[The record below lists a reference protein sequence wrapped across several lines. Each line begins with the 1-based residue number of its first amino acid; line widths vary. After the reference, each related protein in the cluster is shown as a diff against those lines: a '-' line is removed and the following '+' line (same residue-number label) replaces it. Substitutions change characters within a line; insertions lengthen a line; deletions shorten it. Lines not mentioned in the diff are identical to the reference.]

1 MRLKARV
8 HLTYAGKEWSPGQLF
23 DAPTTHGMGMINA
36 GDAEPFN
43 LEDPS
48 TRTFGDML
56 ENLAPAAPALP
67 DVPPVTISP
76 TSATMSSTGG
86 ADTITV
92 TVTGEGTSGTW
103 TVDKDA
109 AATWITIANPTEP
122 QTESGVVQYN
132 VNSNANAAR
141 VGHLYINGKTFTVN
155 QAAEVSSRSKKA

>member
-1 MRLKARV
+1 MRLKAKV

-48 TRTFGDML
+48 TRTFEDML
-56 ENLAPAAPALP
+56 ENLAPDLPA
-67 DVPPVTISP
+67 VPPVTISP
-76 TSATMSSTGG
+76 TTATMSAAGG
-86 ADTITV
+86 AGTITV

-109 AATWITIANPTEP
+109 SATWITVIAPTTP
-122 QTESGVVQYN
+122 QTASGTVQYN
-132 VNSNANAAR
+132 VASNANAAR
-141 VGHLYINGKTFTVN
+141 TGRMYINGKTFTVT
-155 QAAEVSSRSKKA
+155 QSATILP